1 MIGLPK
7 LTAVELKLFLRDR
20 VSLSFVLLWPSGIL
34 LLFGLI
40 YGDAMTFLASLT
52 VSISLGMV
60 GLFTVPSYLSRDREV
75 GILRRLSTTP
85 VHPVMLL
92 IAQLVIHL
100 AMAVVSVILV
110 IGVGHLVLAIALP
123 KNLVG
128 FFAALILG
136 MAALISVGL
145 LIAAVAP
152 NSRAASAIGPLVFW
166 ASLFF
171 AGVWLPRD
179 RMPDLLG
186 RISDYTPLGATREML
201 EASWAGGAPQPLQL
215 VAMALITVVIGA
227 TAARLFRW
235 E

>member
-1 MIGLPK
+1 M
-7 LTAVELKLFLRDR
+7 FLRDH
-20 VSLSFVLLWPSGIL
+20 VSLSFVFLWPSGIL

-110 IGVGHLVLAIALP
+110 IGVGHLV
-123 KNLVG
+123 
-128 FFAALILG
+128 
-136 MAALISVGL
+136 
-145 LIAAVAP
+145 
-152 NSRAASAIGPLVFW
+152 
-166 ASLFF
+166 
-171 AGVWLPRD
+171 
-179 RMPDLLG
+179 
-186 RISDYTPLGATREML
+186 
-201 EASWAGGAPQPLQL
+201 
-215 VAMALITVVIGA
+215 
-227 TAARLFRW
+227 
-235 E
+235 